1 MEPPEEVR
9 AQLER
14 CGQGHLLRFWAEL
27 DTAQRGALLAAL
39 PPGLGE
45 HCRLAAAAGARQRG
59 PPERL
64 DGRME
69 PLPAE
74 LLGSARRSGPAALQR
89 WEAEGERG
97 ARPPVPSVPGS
108 GVGVR
113 GQPRSAEPSRC
124 GTGAAPGGAPEQ
136 EPPLAVAPRGPGS
149 PAPALRAAEAD
160 GRRVWEPQGRQVGHG
175 DRAGSR
181 LRPGHECRQPMSSAR
196 GTSGDTPSFH
206 SAL

>member
-1 MEPPEEVR
+1 MDPPEEVR
-9 AQLER
+9 ARLER

-74 LLGSARRSGPAALQR
+74 LLGSARRSGPAALQG

-97 ARPPVPSVPGS
+97 ARPPVPSVPGLLGS
-108 GVGVR
+108 GAGLWGSRV
-113 GQPRSAEPSRC
+113 PLTPSQC
-124 GTGAAPGGAPEQ
+124 GTGAAPGGAPGKEM
-136 EPPLAVAPRGPGS
+136 PLTVAPRG
-149 PAPALRAAEAD
+149 
-160 GRRVWEPQGRQVGHG
+160 
-175 DRAGSR
+175 AG
-181 LRPGHECRQPMSSAR
+181 
-196 GTSGDTPSFH
+196 
-206 SAL
+206 